1 MEKGECALGE
11 KLRVEVLAKGE
22 PRWATNAREFDT
34 PEEATTFARDLYSR
48 WTQVA
53 KLRIVPVS
61 RPRGELYEPG
71 SDDPE
76 LLRELM
82 PLFPLG
88 RVVATPGAI
97 EAMQRR
103 GLDAGFLLLRH
114 VTADW
119 GDMDDDDKTR
129 NDHAMLAGTR
139 IMSAYGR
146 EGAPD
151 QLWVITEAD
160 RSSTTIQLPKEY

>member
-1 MEKGECALGE
+1 MRVGE
-11 KLRVEVLAKGE
+11 KLRVDVLARGE
-22 PRWATNAREFDT
+22 RCWATNALEFDT

-48 WTQVA
+48 WVRVE

-61 RPRGELYEPG
+61 RPRGELYKPG

-76 LLRELM
+76 LLRELI

-88 RVVATPGAI
+88 QVVATPGAI
-97 EAMQRR
+97 EVIERR
-103 GLDAGFLLLRH
+103 KLNVGFLLLRH
-114 VTADW
+114 VTGDW
-119 GDMDDDDKTR
+119 GDLDDQDKAGT
-129 NDHAMLAGTR
+129 DHALYGGTR
-139 IMSAYGR
+139 ILSAYGR
-146 EGAPD
+146 EGDPD

>member
-1 MEKGECALGE
+1 VGE
-11 KLRVEVLAKGE
+11 KLRVEVLARGE
-22 PRWATNAREFDT
+22 RRWATNALEFDT

-48 WTQVA
+48 WVQVE

-61 RPRGELYEPG
+61 RPRGEPYEPG

-76 LLRELM
+76 LLRELI

-88 RVVATPGAI
+88 RVVATPGAL

-103 GLDAGFLLLRH
+103 GLNAGFLLLRH
-114 VTADW
+114 VTGDW

-129 NDHAMLAGTR
+129 NDHAMLGGAR
-139 IMSAYGR
+139 IMSAYGP
-146 EGAPD
+146 EGSD
-151 QLWVITEAD
+151 QVWIITEAD
-160 RSSTTIQLPKEY
+160 RSSTTIMLAGEY